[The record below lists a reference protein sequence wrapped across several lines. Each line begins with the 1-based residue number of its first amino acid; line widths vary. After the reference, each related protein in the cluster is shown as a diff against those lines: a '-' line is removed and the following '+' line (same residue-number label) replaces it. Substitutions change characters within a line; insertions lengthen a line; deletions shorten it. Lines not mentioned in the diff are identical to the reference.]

1 MSMYETPAR
10 SDELY
15 HHGIKGMHWGIR
27 RFQPYPA
34 GATGKFVGKIKK
46 KHQQNVEAKRH
57 AKNVAKKEAA
67 IKKDRQQAYE
77 HRSTLSDEE
86 LKRRTQRLNAENNFK
101 NAYENSQRTMQKGES
116 WTKQQLKKNGAMI
129 LTTLTSVYVVNA
141 IKEGKATA
149 LAANLALPIALILKG
164 GKRMP
169 YAGY

>member
-15 HHGIKGMHWGIR
+15 HYGVMGMKWGVR
-27 RFQPYPA
+27 RYQPYPS
-34 GATGKFVGKIKK
+34 GSSGKFIGKIKK
-46 KHQQNVEAKRH
+46 KHQQNVEARRH
-57 AKNVAKKEAA
+57 AKNVARKEAA

-77 HRSTLSDEE
+77 HRSTLSDED

-101 NAYENSQRTMQKGES
+101 NAYENSQRTMQKGDS
-116 WTKQQLKKNGAMI
+116 WAKQQLKRVGGIAVSALAVAGVN
-129 LTTLTSVYVVNA
+129 YV
-141 IKEGKATA
+141 KSGKALTDA
-149 LAANLALPIALILKG
+149 KKMALPIQLIIKG